1 MIIYI
6 GKIKWYRFITKEI
19 LWIYIWHS
27 KYSEMGVLHKMG
39 MLRMRIWPLPKS
51 KFDFFLAKSIPLNY
65 IHDGISLLL
74 FKSIHLLRICYVKA
88 DSCAVCVDARRYDVI
103 CAHLRVVFLVLWH
116 RKWRVSARIN
126 AIWSAQMR
134 YLRDTEKRSSHVN
147 VTKSSIYQSINHKSH
162 YKVLI
167 IFSVELT
174 IKKITR
180 KWS

>member
-1 MIIYI
+1 MIQVYYQRDFMNIYMTLKVFRN
-6 GKIKWYRFITKEI
+6 GGFAQNGHVADAHLTPTKIQ
-19 LWIYIWHS
+19 IW
-27 KYSEMGVLHKMG
+27 
-39 MLRMRIWPLPKS
+39 
-51 KFDFFLAKSIPLNY
+51 FFLAKSIPLNY

-88 DSCAVCVDARRYDVI
+88 DSCAVCVDARRYHVI